1 MTAKP
6 DNLLTLIAPAAL
18 EDSLVDLLLAL
29 PAMAGGFTAHA
40 ADGHGREIALVGA
53 NENVRGRGE
62 RVCIR
67 LALHAESVQPLLAE
81 LRSALPEANV
91 FYWLTPLL
99 DCGRLA

>member
-6 DNLLTLIAPAAL
+6 DTLLTLIAPATL
-18 EDSLVDLLLAL
+18 EDNLVDLLLAL
-29 PAMAGGFTAHA
+29 PALADGFTNHP
-40 ADGHGREIALVGA
+40 ADGHGQAVALVGA
-53 NENVRGRGE
+53 NENVRGRGT

-67 LALHAESVQPLLAE
+67 LALRADAVQPLLAE
-81 LRSALPEANV
+81 LRTALPDANV